1 MELSLLVQGSKSNHA
16 DHMDVTAAWPDRKGA
31 PAGVTALPSIAVA
44 KFGEDLPRIG
54 ALSGPFPP
62 HCRKTLTWV
71 PGQKHKGTTM
81 KKLKTAALT
90 SAMVAAAIGLWGC
103 ATRDYVDQHV
113 AVVDAKAQAT
123 QSQVDRHT
131 AQLAQ
136 LDQSTKEALDR
147 ATAAGKLAEGKFLY
161 SMVLSDDSVKFKA
174 ASAKLSPEAQQR
186 LTEFAEKLKTD
197 NRNVYLEIQGHTDAR
212 GSEAANQRLGEERAE
227 AVRVFMNRHGVPL
240 NRMSAISYGKE
251 DPAGSNKTRVGRAQ
265 NRRVV
270 LVVMS

>member
-1 MELSLLVQGSKSNHA
+1 LLMQGSKSNHA
-16 DHMDVTAAWPDRKGA
+16 EHNDVTAAWPDRKGA
-31 PAGVTALPSIAVA
+31 PAGFTALAEIRRRQIWQRVA
-44 KFGEDLPRIG
+44 AHRDLFRPISATLSQDPEMGSG
-54 ALSGPFPP
+54 AD
-62 HCRKTLTWV
+62 K
-71 PGQKHKGTTM
+71 KGTQM
-81 KKLKTAALT
+81 QKLKTAILT
-90 SAMVAAAIGLWGC
+90 SAMVAAAISLGGC
-103 ATRDYVDQHV
+103 ATREYVDQHV
-113 AVVDAKAQAT
+113 AVVDAKTQAT

-131 AQLAQ
+131 TQLAQ

-161 SMVLSDDSVKFKA
+161 TMVLSDDSVKFKA

-197 NRNVYLEIQGHTDAR
+197 NRNVYLEIQGHTDGR
-212 GSEAANQRLGEERAE
+212 GPEAVNQRLGEERAE

-251 DPAGSNKTRVGRAQ
+251 DPATTNKTRVGRAQ